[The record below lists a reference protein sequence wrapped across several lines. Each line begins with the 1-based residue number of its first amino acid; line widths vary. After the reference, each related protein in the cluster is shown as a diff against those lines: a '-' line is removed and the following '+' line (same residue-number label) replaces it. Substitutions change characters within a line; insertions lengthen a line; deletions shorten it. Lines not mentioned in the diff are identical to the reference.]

1 MRKLSTDTSLEE
13 HLNRFIIVREGN
25 AYKKYFVTKT
35 DKNTNY
41 RNESF
46 EIIGADDITYIKDAD
61 NQSCQVVYAFVV
73 TNINRFCNTYGS
85 NDYEVY
91 LNGVAIGSAFGDTFG
106 TLYHGDPYYGYPDN
120 NYIFITEDLN
130 ANNFLSSWVFQGTS
144 TFFYFDKE
152 VIHQD
157 GSENLL
163 TFEYRSGS
171 SISAR
176 DYCNGFDAG
185 LLKIYLDVNS
195 NVTSI
200 IGISNLTFEK
210 AMPDM
215 DISKT
220 FIYDAATFAY

>member
-61 NQSCQVVYAFVV
+61 NQSCQVVYAFVA
-73 TNINRFCNTYGS
+73 NINRFCNTYGS

-106 TLYHGDPYYGYPDN
+106 TLYYGNTDN
-120 NYIFITEDLN
+120 NYIFITENLN
-130 ANNFLSSWVFQGTS
+130 ANNFLLSSLANMTSPNMTS
-144 TFFYFDKE
+144 TFFYFNND

-185 LLKIYLDVNS
+185 LFKIYLDVNS

-200 IGISNLTFEK
+200 IGISNLSFTK